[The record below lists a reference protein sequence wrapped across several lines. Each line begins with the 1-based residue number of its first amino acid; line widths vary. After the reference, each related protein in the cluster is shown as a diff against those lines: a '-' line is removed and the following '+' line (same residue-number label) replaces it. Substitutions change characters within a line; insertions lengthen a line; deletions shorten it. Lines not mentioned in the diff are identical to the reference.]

1 MAISGNEELSGM
13 MEGLMAQQDDGP
25 QTFEAEQIERLL
37 SCSICLEVY
46 TKPVVILPCQHNLC
60 RKCAN
65 DCYTNRGTTMGTSGR
80 FRCPTCRYEV
90 VMDRH
95 GVYGLQRN
103 LLVENIIDMYNA
115 ADTRKATFK
124 REEIMCPAHED
135 ERVNIFCKTCQ
146 KPTCSLCKVFGTC
159 TNCDVAPLG
168 DVIEDHKTEI
178 NEGIANLVAGNDR
191 LQAVIA
197 QAKEVEKGTQDNA
210 NQTRND
216 LTSSFDTLFAILEER
231 KASLLEKVTQETQKR
246 IDKIKTDI
254 QTFGKQLE
262 DSSTLMNESIK
273 LLEEKNQAK
282 FLTQSRNTVEK
293 MEETTEKLKVE
304 APSFDVTIMEDF
316 KIDFAAA
323 VESLKEINFN
333 DPENEKRLGNANK
346 SVQTMSEMTLESEV
360 APPEPEVKS
369 PEVIFDSPSP
379 QFNNSPW
386 ATPQSATYSGAL
398 EEKTKHVPAAK
409 YRRYVKGRPE
419 AARVPTPLPSMGVEI
434 EPDDW
439 NSDTDE
445 DNIPAEAS
453 EMQHPIYQEGS
464 SSERLNLD
472 DLLPSGSPTSSSM
485 VSVVQRQA
493 SDPTLPLPD
502 TSNRNSPGGQKCSS
516 RSSSPVPSHHGS
528 DVSSVSDAG
537 SNNTDRLLSSTLTNP
552 YLVTRPTRRARELL
566 YGSSRSRDNSPSR
579 SPTRVPARTNYF
591 RGWERPPPITVPDPT
606 STRRAPRRYG
616 FGGRSYSFFN

>member
-1 MAISGNEELSGM
+1 
-13 MEGLMAQQDDGP
+13 
-25 QTFEAEQIERLL
+25 
-37 SCSICLEVY
+37 
-46 TKPVVILPCQHNLC
+46 
-60 RKCAN
+60 
-65 DCYTNRGTTMGTSGR
+65 
-80 FRCPTCRYEV
+80 
-90 VMDRH
+90 
-95 GVYGLQRN
+95 
-103 LLVENIIDMYNA
+103 
-115 ADTRKATFK
+115 
-124 REEIMCPAHED
+124 
-135 ERVNIFCKTCQ
+135 
-146 KPTCSLCKVFGTC
+146 
-159 TNCDVAPLG
+159 
-168 DVIEDHKTEI
+168 
-178 NEGIANLVAGNDR
+178 
-191 LQAVIA
+191 
-197 QAKEVEKGTQDNA
+197 
-210 NQTRND
+210 
-216 LTSSFDTLFAILEER
+216 
-231 KASLLEKVTQETQKR
+231 
-246 IDKIKTDI
+246 
-254 QTFGKQLE
+254 
-262 DSSTLMNESIK
+262 MNESIK

-333 DPENEKRLGNANK
+333 DPE
-346 SVQTMSEMTLESEV
+346 
-360 APPEPEVKS
+360 
-369 PEVIFDSPSP
+369 
-379 QFNNSPW
+379 
-386 ATPQSATYSGAL
+386 
-398 EEKTKHVPAAK
+398 KHVPAAK

-485 VSVVQRQA
+485 ASVVQRQA

-528 DVSSVSDAG
+528 EASSVSDAG